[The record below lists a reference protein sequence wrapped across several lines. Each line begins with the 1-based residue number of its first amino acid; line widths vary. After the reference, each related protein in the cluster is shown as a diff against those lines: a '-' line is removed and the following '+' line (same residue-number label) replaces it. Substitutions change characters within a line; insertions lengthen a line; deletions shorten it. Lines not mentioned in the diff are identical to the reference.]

1 MKRILKMSFQEKAD
15 QGFRVMKG
23 KGNQATSQRV
33 RVKVAAYCRVSTLQE
48 SQESS
53 IEGQYLHYEQLIK
66 SDSDW
71 EFAGIYLEVGV
82 TGTKAEVRP
91 ELQRL
96 MEDCKRGR
104 VNLILTKSISRFSR
118 NTADCLSMVREL
130 TALGVNIFFEKEQI
144 RTGSMESEFMLSI
157 LACFAEEESRSISDN
172 LKWGLRK
179 RFAAGTYKQ
188 AISPYGYRR
197 TGDKFMIDPK
207 EAEVIRN
214 IFHRILDGQ
223 GMFSIAGELN
233 RSGVSTR
240 YGAAW
245 QPSTIRNIVYNP
257 FYVGDVLYQK
267 TFVDQTF
274 RQRKNRGELDQYYER
289 GHHRGI
295 IDRESYECAHR
306 AIRQRGRECG
316 TYSAK
321 EDPEQAAKRQ
331 RRYGFS
337 GKLVCGECGAI
348 LHRQKYRYYALYV
361 CANHQRNS
369 DLCPAMPEMEDSIK
383 NAFLT
388 CLNKLSYSQSLQP
401 SERMMDTYIR
411 NISDPKREKA
421 KELKTFISRWKIGR
435 KTEDFPE
442 KEFGKWIEKAVIR
455 AGNEIVFYFDC
466 GLILTESLRRRER

>member
-1 MKRILKMSFQEKAD
+1 MKRIVKMSFQEKAD

-23 KGNQATSQRV
+23 KGNQATSQRE
-33 RVKVAAYCRVSTLQE
+33 RLKVAAYCRVSTLQE

-53 IEGQYLHYEQLIK
+53 IEGQYRHYEQLIK
-66 SDSDW
+66 SNSDW

-104 VNLILTKSISRFSR
+104 
-118 NTADCLSMVREL
+118 
-130 TALGVNIFFEKEQI
+130 
-144 RTGSMESEFMLSI
+144 
-157 LACFAEEESRSISDN
+157 
-172 LKWGLRK
+172 
-179 RFAAGTYKQ
+179 
-188 AISPYGYRR
+188 
-197 TGDKFMIDPK
+197 
-207 EAEVIRN
+207 
-214 IFHRILDGQ
+214 ILDGQ

-233 RSGVSTR
+233 RSGVPTR
-240 YGAAW
+240 YGGAW

-274 RQRKNRGELDQYYER
+274 RQRRNRGEMDQYYER

-306 AIRQRGRECG
+306 AIQQRGRECG

-321 EDPEQAAKRQ
+321 ENPEQAAKRQ

-337 GKLVCGECGAI
+337 GRLVCGECGAI

-361 CANHQRNS
+361 CANHQRKS
-369 DLCPAMPEMEDSIK
+369 YLCPAMPEMEDSIK

-388 CLNKLSYSQSLQP
+388 CLNKLSYSQSLLP
-401 SERMMDTYIR
+401 SERMLDTYIR
-411 NISDPKREKA
+411 NVSDPKREKA

-435 KTEDFPE
+435 KTDDFSE

-455 AGNEIVFYFDC
+455 AGNEVVFYFDC
-466 GLILTESLRRRER
+466 GLILTESLRRREL